1 MADDSILFSTTRLG
15 DIPLANRIIMAPMTR
30 SRAPG
35 NVPGELVATYYGQRA
50 GAGLI
55 VTEGVSPS
63 ADGLGYPSIP
73 GLFSPAQV
81 KGWLRVAEAVHAKGG
96 RVVAQL
102 MHTGRIAHASNMGGL
117 PVVGPSAVQA
127 AGQIFTPEG
136 LKAHDVPQALTEAG
150 IERIINDYAA
160 AARNAIEA
168 GLDGVEVHGAN
179 GYLPNQFLAPNA
191 NQRTDRWGGSAE
203 NRSRFVLAVLDAAR
217 AAIGAGRVGIRLSP
231 GNPYNDI
238 ADPNL
243 DETYKYLFRELGK
256 RDFAYLHLL
265 PTKPG
270 FDVPALAK
278 QLAGAK
284 LILNGG
290 YDRERAEADL
300 ASGRANGI
308 AWGSAFIANPDL
320 PERLRR
326 SAALATPDTAT
337 FYGGD
342 AKGYIDYPAL
352 AA

>member
-1 MADDSILFSTTRLG
+1 MADNSILFSPTQLG
-15 DIPLANRIIMAPMTR
+15 DIPLANRIVMAPMTR

-55 VTEGVSPS
+55 V
-63 ADGLGYPSIP
+63 
-73 GLFSPAQV
+73 
-81 KGWLRVAEAVHAKGG
+81 
-96 RVVAQL
+96 
-102 MHTGRIAHASNMGGL
+102 IAHHSNMDGL
-117 PVVGPSAVQA
+117 PVVGPSAIQA

-136 LKAHDVPQALTEAG
+136 LKPHDVPQALTEAG
-150 IERIINDYAA
+150 IERIIADYVA
-160 AARNAIEA
+160 AARNAVAA
-168 GLDGVEVHGAN
+168 GLDGIEVHAAN

-203 NRSRFVLAVLDAAR
+203 NRARFALAVLDATR
-217 AAIGAGRVGIRLSP
+217 DAIGPGRVGIRLSP

-238 ADPNL
+238 ADPDL
-243 DETYKYLFRELGK
+243 EETYTYLFRELGK

-270 FDVPALAK
+270 FDVPGLAK
-278 QLAGAK
+278 QLTGAK

-290 YDRERAEADL
+290 YDRDRAEADL
-300 ASGRANGI
+300 ASGRATAI

-320 PERLRR
+320 PDRLRHR
-326 SAALATPDTAT
+326 AELATPDTAT